1 MATLLLIY
9 YGHRG
14 GMAVSDLEQTLR
26 LDLKEIQRNSLKR
39 PALVIL
45 QGQPLGLTINLD
57 RDHTIIG
64 RGSKA
69 DVVLIDEVSSRLHAE
84 IIRFDTEDKCSEY
97 YVNDLGSTNGTYLN
111 GSRIKTEQLLQDGD
125 KIKIGSYLMKFALLD
140 EFEAEFQERLHH
152 MTLRDELTGLRSRRS
167 LFADL
172 DRVVKQVAMQPVPQ
186 PVAVLMMDL
195 DFFKKVNDGRGHL
208 VGSNTIKEVGRIIR
222 DMVGS
227 ADLAA
232 RYGGE
237 EYCAYALCPRDEG
250 FALAERIRKEV
261 EAYQFSASPT
271 DASLTMRVTISLGL
285 ACFPQDGVSALDLIQ
300 KADLALYRA
309 KRAGRNRTCVYDS
322 VLDQPDQSYQG
333 VDAQAIMYGPAESQ

>member
-1 MATLLLIY
+1 V
-9 YGHRG
+9 G
-14 GMAVSDLEQTLR
+14 DLEQTLR
-26 LDLKEIQRNSLKR
+26 LDLKEIQRASSKR

-69 DVVLIDEVSSRLHAE
+69 DVVLMDEVSSRLHAE
-84 IIRFDTEDKCSEY
+84 IIRFETQDRCAEY
-97 YVNDLGSTNGTYLN
+97 FVNDLGSTNGTFLN
-111 GSRIKTEQLLQDGD
+111 GSRVKTEQLLQDGD

-152 MTLRDELTGLRSRRS
+152 LTVRDELTGLRSRRS

-172 DRVVKQVAMQPVPQ
+172 DRVVNQAAASAVVKPVS
-186 PVAVLMMDL
+186 VLMMDL
-195 DFFKKVNDGRGHL
+195 DFFKKVNDARGHL

-222 DMVGS
+222 DIVGS
-227 ADLAA
+227 DDLAA

-237 EYCAYALCPRDEG
+237 EFLAYALCPRDEG
-250 FALAERIRKEV
+250 LALAERIRKEV
-261 EAYQFSASPT
+261 EAHSFSAST
-271 DASLTMRVTISLGL
+271 NDASLRMRVTISLGV
-285 ACFPQDGVSALDLIQ
+285 AAFPMDGVSALDLMQ

-309 KRAGRNRTCVYDS
+309 KRNGRNRTCLYDVS
-322 VLDQPDQSYQG
+322 LDKPDHLYQG
-333 VDAQAIMYGPAESQ
+333 VDAQAIMYGPAEAQ

>member
-1 MATLLLIY
+1 
-9 YGHRG
+9 
-14 GMAVSDLEQTLR
+14 VSDLEQTLR
-26 LDLKEIQRNSLKR
+26 LDLKEVQRTSLKR
-39 PALVIL
+39 PVLVIL
-45 QGQPLGLTINLD
+45 QGQSLGLTVNLD

-84 IIRFDTEDKCSEY
+84 IIRFDTEAKCSEY

-111 GSRIKTEQLLQDGD
+111 GSRIKSEQLLQDGD

-172 DRVVKQVAMQPVPQ
+172 DRVVNQAVAQHTPK

-208 VGSNTIKEVGRIIR
+208 VGSNTIKEVGGIIR

-237 EYCAYALCPRDEG
+237 EYFAYALCPRDEG
-250 FALAERIRKEV
+250 FALAERIRQEV
-261 EAYQFSASPT
+261 EAHHFSASPT
-271 DASLTMRVTISLGL
+271 DTSQTMKVTISLGV
-285 ACFPQDGVSALDLIQ
+285 ATFPQDGVSALDLMQ

-309 KRAGRNRTCVYDS
+309 KRTGRNRTCVYDS
-322 VLDQPDQSYQG
+322 VLDQPDHTYQG
-333 VDAQAIMYGPAESQ
+333 VDAQAIMYGPADAQ